1 VGLLIVIWIHK
12 TNQRQ
17 PISPSPSSRLNFSF
31 LGSSS
36 TATLI
41 RSPSVIFRL
50 LPSRRCGFSRLSLCQ
65 MSRWYSMHLVEVFWS
80 APLEI
85 FSPLSG
91 GFVPPKVSWGQ
102 VNSYGK
108 TNDLSCKLSEESFS
122 SRCDIEVF
130 RHLELC
136 RKHAAH
142 DLSVF
147 LRIPEEAREL
157 EKQPTQVTK
166 ESMSLCEAKYL
177 R

>member
-1 VGLLIVIWIHK
+1 MELLV
-12 TNQRQ
+12 
-17 PISPSPSSRLNFSF
+17 
-31 LGSSS
+31 
-36 TATLI
+36 
-41 RSPSVIFRL
+41 
-50 LPSRRCGFSRLSLCQ
+50 LSIL
-65 MSRWYSMHLVEVFWS
+65 
-80 APLEI
+80 A
-85 FSPLSG
+85 
-91 GFVPPKVSWGQ
+91 
-102 VNSYGK
+102 
-108 TNDLSCKLSEESFS
+108 DLSCKLSEESFS

-177 R
+177 RRRNHMWPKPALIKFSNTELLGSDWNQVAFIL